1 MRSCSSASGLRV
13 NGLSEISYWTYIYM
27 CNLYKMYCWNI
38 GYSYTD
44 AVKSFKHIHVYSPLS
59 RFTCTEIYSL
69 LFCITCGQTSIPKPS
84 HSFFTVTHT
93 HCKIHVHVYTC
104 SVAYF
109 LHQRWLLIFSMVYL
123 LAGLGFRIF
132 FSNATIQMCARW
144 KKYMSISLHICT
156 CTCVHYMQSKY

>member
-1 MRSCSSASGLRV
+1 MLWSPSNTC
-13 NGLSEISYWTYIYM
+13 
-27 CNLYKMYCWNI
+27 
-38 GYSYTD
+38 
-44 AVKSFKHIHVYSPLS
+44 SPLS
-59 RFTCTEIYSL
+59 LFTCTEIYSL
-69 LFCITCGQTSIPKPS
+69 LFSITCSQTSIPKPS

-132 FSNATIQMCARW
+132 FSNAIVCTVGEIHVNITTYMYVYLCSLYAIQILGISRNYAIGSSNSMWGEHIFTRPCENMLTSCAVN
-144 KKYMSISLHICT
+144 LAL
-156 CTCVHYMQSKY
+156 